1 MQGYRY
7 RLKSVYAHF
16 PINVNVN
23 GNDVEIR
30 NFLGE
35 KIVRKIGML
44 EGVTCNVVQGAKDEI
59 EVFGND
65 IENVSRSA
73 ALISQSCRVR
83 NKDIR
88 KFLDGIYV
96 SSKGT
101 MLEDKS
107 VI

>member
-59 EVFGND
+59 EVFVCASPTPAG
-65 IENVSRSA
+65 
-73 ALISQSCRVR
+73 
-83 NKDIR
+83 
-88 KFLDGIYV
+88 YV
-96 SSKGT
+96 SAVHLHRVWEYSNVC
-101 MLEDKS
+101 
-107 VI
+107 VIPVAVYFCVS